1 MAALPSNE
9 LEALIARIAD
19 GNDEAWTSFVELF
32 ADLLWQVARGVERD
46 RDAAADAFVHTCQR
60 LRDRNAARLR
70 TFDFGRAGRF
80 DTWLR
85 TVALNLCRDARR
97 HRLGRFRPLASLQG
111 LSPLEQR
118 AFQLRYHYGFTFD
131 QALAALAAE
140 FPDLNEEALENAES
154 TIAAR
159 LTPRDWWISAVRLAK
174 VESLSEPADEGDRE
188 VPASFT
194 SDPDWQFLR
203 RESSSR
209 LKSALMTLT
218 PAERQLLRL
227 RFREGVT
234 LQRLATIAGF
244 RDLQTAD
251 RRLKDILKR
260 LRTHLETPS

>member
-1 MAALPSNE
+1 MGALPSHE

-19 GNDEAWTSFVELF
+19 GNDEAWTTFVELV

-60 LRDRNAARLR
+60 LRDRNGARLR
-70 TFDFGRAGRF
+70 TFDFRRAGRF

-118 AFQLRYHYGFTFD
+118 AFQLRYHHGFTFD
-131 QALAALAAE
+131 QALAVLAAE
-140 FPDLNEEALENAES
+140 FPGLTEEALESAET

-159 LTPRDWWISAVRLAK
+159 LTPRDWWLSAVRLAK

-188 VPASFT
+188 LPAGFT
-194 SDPDWQFLR
+194 SDPDWQFLQ

-251 RRLKDILKR
+251 RRLRDILKR